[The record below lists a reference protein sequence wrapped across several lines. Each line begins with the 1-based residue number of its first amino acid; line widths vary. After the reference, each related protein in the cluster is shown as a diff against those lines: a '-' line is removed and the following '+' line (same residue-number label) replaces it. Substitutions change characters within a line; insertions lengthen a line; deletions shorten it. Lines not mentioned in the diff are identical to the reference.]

1 MMGAVTPSLPAQ
13 AQFKLQPSAERNA
26 MKKILFLLSLAVFL
40 AAALLSHRAGSA
52 QEKQDKYTLKV
63 PGGLPFSDFK
73 GYEDWQAVSPS
84 QTSASGVIRLILAN
98 PVMIHAYREGV
109 PGDGRRFPDGSKIA
123 KLVWKTKAITD
134 PPFSAG
140 TPDTVPGD
148 LTEVE
153 LIEKDSKRF
162 PDTHGWGYAVFD
174 YNVSSGTFAPATAT
188 SKSPQG
194 NDAKCGAA
202 CHELAASKD
211 YIFTAYP
218 KR

>member
-1 MMGAVTPSLPAQ
+1 MKRLLP
-13 AQFKLQPSAERNA
+13 
-26 MKKILFLLSLAVFL
+26 LLVVIVAL
-40 AAALLSHRAGSA
+40 AAAVLGYRVSSA
-52 QEKQDKYTLKV
+52 QDKQDKYSLKV
-63 PGGLPFSDFK
+63 PGGLAFSDFK
-73 GYEDWQAVSPS
+73 GYEDWQPVGPS
-84 QTSASGVIRLILAN
+84 LTGASNVIRLIVAN
-98 PVMIHAYREGV
+98 PVMIDAYKEGV
-109 PGDGRRFPDGSKIA
+109 PGNGKPFPDGSKIA
-123 KLVWKTKAITD
+123 KIVWTPKKLTD
-134 PPFSAG
+134 PPFSAS

-162 PDTHGWGYAVFD
+162 SDTHGWGYAVFD
-174 YNVSSGTFAPATAT
+174 YDISSGSFTPATSA

-194 NDAKCGAA
+194 HDAKCGAA